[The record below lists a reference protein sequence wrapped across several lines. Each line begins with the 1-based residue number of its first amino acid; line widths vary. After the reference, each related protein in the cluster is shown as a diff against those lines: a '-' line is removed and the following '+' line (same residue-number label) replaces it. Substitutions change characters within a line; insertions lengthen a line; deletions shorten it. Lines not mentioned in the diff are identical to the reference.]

1 MKILYVTTIG
11 LTMTFFKDL
20 VKELIDKGNTVDIA
34 CNEDIRP
41 VEQCY
46 HEWGCIVHQIDCTRS
61 PFNTGNIKAVKQ
73 LRKIAVDGR
82 YDIVHCHTPIAGACT
97 RLAMRPLRKNGLE
110 VIYTA
115 HGFHFYKGAPFL
127 NWLIYY
133 PVEKICAHFT
143 DALFTINHEDYDFA
157 KKKIKVKQIEY
168 VPGVGVDIDKFKNIV
183 VDKSAK
189 RKELGIPEDAYLMLS
204 VGELNENKNHQL
216 VIRALAEIN
225 DSGVHYAVAGV
236 GPLKEYLLNLAKE
249 LGVAD
254 RVHLLGYIN
263 DIPEIYKIADLNA
276 FPSLREGLGLA
287 AIEGLSAGLPVVC
300 LDNRGTREYADIK
313 GVNVCPDFTPKSMA
327 DTISRVISDKK
338 QFLQDDFGSI
348 ERFSIKTVN
357 KKCLVYTIFD
367 KSSSVCESVIE
378 CG

>member
-34 CNEDIRP
+34 CNENIRP
-41 VEQCY
+41 VERCY

-97 RLAMRPLRKNGLE
+97 RLAMRPLRKNGLR

-157 KKKIKVKQIEY
+157 KKKIKAKQIEY
-168 VPGVGVDIDKFKNIV
+168 VPGVGVDIDKFRNVV

-189 RKELGIPEDAYLMLS
+189 RKELGIPEDAFLLLS

-327 DTISRVISDKK
+327 DTISHVISEKK
-338 QFLQDDFGSI
+338 LFLQDDFGSI

-357 KKCLVYTIFD
+357 KKMLSVY
-367 KSSSVCESVIE
+367 KL
-378 CG
+378 